1 MFHIYTD
8 HWWRNPKHAV
18 TTEAT
23 LVDVGD
29 AENPTGNVVSGPYSP
44 MPSGKFQSVTA
55 DVVDPQTGQTVR
67 ATGEFYS
74 ATGSYQVGQ
83 RVRVRWSAKRKAVE
97 PWQPNTAPE
106 DELAGA
112 TAATPGPSPLFGAGL
127 SADEAARVQQA
138 LGALGLGGAGVRV
151 VRMSPGASGGV
162 PDPVGQLERLA
173 ALHASGA
180 LTDEEFTAEKDKI
193 LHAP

>member
-23 LVDVGD
+23 LVEVGD
-29 AENPTGNVVSGPYSP
+29 PEHPTGTVVSGPYDP
-44 MPSGKFQSVTA
+44 TPSGRFQSVTA
-55 DVVDPQTGQTVR
+55 EVTDPRTGQTVR

-97 PWQPNTAPE
+97 PWQANTAPE
-106 DELAGA
+106 DEVANPGLPPVGPVPLGGSAL
-112 TAATPGPSPLFGAGL
+112 TP
-127 SADEAARVQQA
+127 DQAARVQQA
-138 LGALGLGGAGVRV
+138 LGALGLGDAGVRV
-151 VRMSPGASGGV
+151 VRMNPGADGGV

-173 ALHASGA
+173 ALHTSGA
-180 LTDEEFTAEKDKI
+180 LTDEEFAAEKHKI

>member
-23 LVDVGD
+23 LVQVG
-29 AENPTGNVVSGPYSP
+29 EPEHPTGNVVSGPYSP
-44 MPSGKFQSVTA
+44 SPSGRFQTVTA
-55 DVVDPQTGQTVR
+55 DVIDPQTGQTVR

-83 RVRVRWSAKRKAVE
+83 RLRVRWSAKRKAVE
-97 PWQPNTAPE
+97 PWQANTAPE
-106 DELAGA
+106 DELSGASPASAGSA
-112 TAATPGPSPLFGAGL
+112 PLFGGGL
-127 SADEAARVQQA
+127 SADQAARVQQA
-138 LGALGLGGAGVRV
+138 LSTLGLGTAGVQV
-151 VRMSPGASGGV
+151 VRINPGAAGGV
-162 PDPVGQLERLA
+162 PDPVSQLERLA

-180 LTDEEFTAEKDKI
+180 LTDEEFAKEKDAI